1 MTTAWK
7 QHLQQWLA
15 TRAPRERQALFA
27 MAWVLGLA
35 LLWSVGIAPAW
46 RTLKEAPVQQ
56 TKLAPQLQTMR
67 AQAAQAQT
75 LKTAK
80 ASQPKRDENLRALM
94 AATQRH
100 LGPQTAPQIQ
110 GEQATVFLQS
120 VPATSL
126 AAWLEDVRIN
136 ARLTPTD
143 VRLTRQAT
151 VPNKATSTEAKWSG
165 TVVLSGVG
173 LTAP

>member
-1 MTTAWK
+1 MTTAWR
-7 QHLQQWLA
+7 QHFEQWLA
-15 TRAPRERQALFA
+15 NRAPRERQALFA
-27 MAWVLGLA
+27 MAWVLCLA

-46 RTLKEAPVQQ
+46 RTLKEGPAQQ
-56 TKLAPQLQTMR
+56 AKLAPQLQVMR

-75 LKTAK
+75 LKANA
-80 ASQPKRDENLRALM
+80 ASQPQRDEKLRALM

-100 LGPQTAPQIQ
+100 LGTQTSPQIQ
-110 GEQATVFLQS
+110 GEQATVVLQS

-126 AAWLEDVRIN
+126 AAWLEDVRLN

-143 VRLTRQAT
+143 VRLSRQT
-151 VPNKATSTEAKWSG
+151 VGPDKAPADGAIWSG
-165 TVVLSGVG
+165 AVVFGGIG

>member
-1 MTTAWK
+1 MTAAWK
-7 QHLQQWLA
+7 QHFEQWLA
-15 TRAPRERQALFA
+15 TRAPRERQALLA

-46 RTLKEAPVQQ
+46 RTLKEAPAQQ
-56 TKLAPQLQTMR
+56 AKLAPQLQVMR

-75 LKTAK
+75 LKANTS
-80 ASQPKRDENLRALM
+80 SQPKRDEKLRALL

-100 LGPQTAPQIQ
+100 LGTQTSPQIQ
-110 GEQATVFLQS
+110 GEQATVVLQS

-126 AAWLEDVRIN
+126 AAWLEDVRLN

-143 VRLTRQAT
+143 VRLSRQP
-151 VPNKATSTEAKWSG
+151 VTEGKPPADGAIWSG
-165 TVVLSGVG
+165 TVVFGGTGS
-173 LTAP
+173 TAP